1 MALGGGMELLL
12 AADMVVAHS
21 ELQIGLVEFNVGL
34 IPSGGG
40 CATLLQRHLTP
51 LLRSCPEADLL
62 PPLQRL
68 FAQLLAAGMVTAA
81 TPEAH
86 DQHLLRAQDRVL
98 MKRAHLLHE
107 AKRSALF
114 LADGYRAPQP
124 QPVYAAGAGGLRS
137 IAGAG

>member
-1 MALGGGMELLL
+1 MWSRPPRRKRATN
-12 AADMVVAHS
+12 
-21 ELQIGLVEFNVGL
+21 IC
-34 IPSGGG
+34 
-40 CATLLQRHLTP
+40 CAP
-51 LLRSCPEADLL
+51 
-62 PPLQRL
+62 
-68 FAQLLAAGMVTAA
+68 
-81 TPEAH
+81 
-86 DQHLLRAQDRVL
+86 QDRVL